1 MRQVL
6 LYIATSLDGKIARKD
21 HSLDWLPMP
30 EEGGEDYGYKD
41 MLDSVDT
48 LIMGYS
54 TYEVCVNL
62 GEWPYKG
69 LTTYVFSRSVD
80 KTVIPDVTLVTEDPV
95 TFTQNLLS
103 TEGRNI
109 WLVGGGD
116 IIRQLH
122 DAGLV
127 DKYMIATIP
136 VIIGEGIPLFSSIQQ
151 EQKLTLEHYKAYD
164 DGLVMAHY
172 SKNEQ

>member
-1 MRQVL
+1 MKQVV

-54 TYEVCVNL
+54 TYEVSSGF

-69 LTTYVFSRSVD
+69 LTTYVFSRSAN
-80 KTVIPDVTLVTEDPV
+80 KAVIPDVQLVTEDPV
-95 TFTQNLLS
+95 TFTQNLLR
-103 TEGRNI
+103 TEGKNI

-122 DAGLV
+122 DAGLI

-136 VIIGEGIPLFSSIQQ
+136 VIIGEGIPLFSAIQQ

-172 SKNEQ
+172 GKNQQ